1 MALFTPKQKKN
12 IPANE
17 RVPLWEKLALATGS
31 PVEQF
36 TIWVPLFTLLPAFN
50 MALGVSPAKMAMALV
65 VFRLWDAITDPLV
78 GNISDNFRSRWGRRK
93 PFIVVGA
100 ICCGLT
106 LPLLF
111 NASADWSDGY
121 LFGYLTIC
129 SLLVYT
135 SFTVFQMPWLA
146 LGCEMTPNYEERT
159 RVIAWRAAGTKI
171 AAIVGGMVWGLT
183 TLPIFQ
189 DPQTGEID
197 LLRAIGWIGIC
208 MGGAILLLGPISGL
222 VLKERYYE
230 IASKAKKTPLLRSI
244 KETLSSKPFLII
256 LGVTVAQLAGALSVK
271 SLGLYVNQY
280 KVCAGNMALAFQ
292 IQSVVEVTQYLV
304 ALLSIPFWVWVGK
317 FIDKRKALLII
328 VCLNIIGQASM
339 WYLYTP
345 ANPWLQVI
353 PQFVLGLSM
362 PSIWLFIP
370 SMIADVIDLDELKT
384 GARREGSFN
393 AVFTWVLKLS
403 IAVVIAYS
411 GFLITGSGFDVAL
424 PAQPEEVLTR
434 MHIYLVVVPCVIFA
448 TGFFLL
454 LRYNLTRKTMA
465 DVREQLE
472 ARRGALG

>member
-17 RVPLWEKLALATGS
+17 RVPTWEKLALATGS

-65 VFRLWDAITDPLV
+65 IFRLWDAITDPLV

-93 PFIVVGA
+93 PFIIIGA
-100 ICCGLT
+100 ICCGVT

-208 MGGAILLLGPISGL
+208 MGGTILVLGPISGIF
-222 VLKERYYE
+222 LKERYYE

-292 IQSVVEVTQYLV
+292 IQSVVEVTQYVV

-328 VCLNIIGQASM
+328 VCLNVIGQASM
-339 WYLYTP
+339 WFLYTP
-345 ANPWLQVI
+345 NFPWLQVI
-353 PQFVLGLSM
+353 PQFILGLSM

-393 AVFTWVLKLS
+393 AVFTWVLKLA
-403 IAVVIAYS
+403 IAVVIGYS
-411 GFLITGSGFDVAL
+411 GVLITKSGFDVAL
-424 PAQPEEVLTR
+424 PAQPEAVLTR
-434 MHIYLVVVPCVIFA
+434 MHVYLVVVPCIIFS

-454 LRYNLTRKTMA
+454 MRYKLTRETMA
-465 DVREQLE
+465 DVRAQLE
-472 ARRGALG
+472 AKRGKLD